1 MTVYETIC
9 IIKTSL
15 TDEELGKVITKVRGF
30 IEKSGGEILK
40 MENWGKKK
48 MAYEVRKEK
57 KGAYVFFR
65 FRGPSPVVAE
75 LERQYRL
82 EDSIIKFLTIKCD
95 PKLLAEEMTRESA
108 AAVHAASP
116 APVAVAVA
124 AASPDST
131 VGG

>member
-15 TDEELGKVITKVRGF
+15 TDEELGKLITKVRGF
-30 IEKSGGEILK
+30 IEKAGGEILK

-65 FRGPSPVVAE
+65 FRGPSATVAE

-82 EDSIIKFLTIKCD
+82 EDSIIKFLTVKCD
-95 PKLLAEEMTRESA
+95 PKLLAEEMARESA
-108 AAVHAASP
+108 AAVYAASP
-116 APVAVAVA
+116 APVAVAATA
-124 AASPDST
+124 ADST